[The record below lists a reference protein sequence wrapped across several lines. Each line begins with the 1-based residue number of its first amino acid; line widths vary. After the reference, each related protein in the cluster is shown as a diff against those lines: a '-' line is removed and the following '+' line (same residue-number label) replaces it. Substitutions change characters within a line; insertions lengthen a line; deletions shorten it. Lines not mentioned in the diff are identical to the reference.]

1 MNLNYKKNFKVGI
14 YEVDFEI
21 NGKLIELSGD
31 MHYIKEE
38 NGKIRIFIDYLT
50 RQKYFKTIEKRKG

>member
-38 NGKIRIFIDYLT
+38 NGKIRSKLKSFENKL
-50 RQKYFKTIEKRKG
+50 

>member
-1 MNLNYKKNFKVGI
+1 MNLNFKKNFKVRI

-31 MHYIKEE
+31 MLYIKEE
-38 NGKIRIFIDYLT
+38 NGKIRSKLKSFENKLL
-50 RQKYFKTIEKRKG
+50 